1 MAAGRDGAGRDAA
14 GRERAR
20 RELDETVLAFR
31 VARRASVEVNG
42 WVRTVRQAV
51 GLPLKELARRLGVRE
66 REVCRMERSEQA
78 GRIGIWKLREAAA
91 ALGCDLVYALVPR
104 EGTLEGMAAARA
116 EAREA
121 ERAEA
126 RVRARQKRREQAR
139 QKRPTARNLA
149 RQEPGY
155 RSAMRRALR
164 KALRAEGIRL
174 R

>member
-1 MAAGRDGAGRDAA
+1 MAGGWDQ
-14 GRERAR
+14 AR
-20 RELDETVLAFR
+20 RELDETALGFR

-51 GLPLKELARRLGVRE
+51 RLPVKELARRLGVRQ
-66 REVCRMERSEQA
+66 REVFRLERSEET
-78 GRIGIWKLREAAA
+78 GRIGLEKLRGAAA

-104 EGTLEGMAAARA
+104 EGTLEAMAAALESQRERA
-116 EAREA
+116 RTEARE
-121 ERAEA
+121 
-126 RVRARQKRREQAR
+126 RARERRREQAR
-139 QKRPTARNLA
+139 RNRPTLRNLA
-149 RQEPGY
+149 RQEPGW